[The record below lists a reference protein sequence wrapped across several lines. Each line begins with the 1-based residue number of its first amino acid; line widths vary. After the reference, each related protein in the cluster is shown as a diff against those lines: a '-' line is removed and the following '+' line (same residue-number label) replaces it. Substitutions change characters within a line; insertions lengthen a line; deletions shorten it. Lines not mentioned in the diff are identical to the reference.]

1 MPPELGPFLWTRKT
15 RLANHSKL
23 IGGAS
28 APARLE
34 LKVDGSFDL
43 DDRGHS
49 PSRRRYADPSYVGTP
64 PFHTWAVPIDSK
76 TGIASRVVMNGNP
89 GLDVQASVDLDGLK
103 KLQAMTEKYQG
114 IS

>member
-1 MPPELGPFLWTRKT
+1 MPPELGPFLWTKKT

-28 APARLE
+28 DPARLE

-49 PSRRRYADPSYVGTP
+49 PSGRRYADPSYVGTP
-64 PFHTWAVPIDSK
+64 PFHLGGYYRFEDWYP
-76 TGIASRVVMNGNP
+76 IASGDERQP
-89 GLDVQASVDLDGLK
+89 GSTSKLRSIWTVLK
-103 KLQAMTEKYQG
+103 SSKP
-114 IS
+114 